1 MNIIKINQNIKN
13 IVNDKK
19 NKNNTKINFTKAA
32 LDNLALPPEGMRKK
46 YYKDENVKGLWVYV
60 TDNGTKCFQ
69 VRKRVSGLLKTY
81 VIGEYPYISVPNAR
95 TKAFDIIS
103 DWVNIDSGIK
113 AAPIVKRKEDYYTL
127 KDVVGLYIDKHLK
140 LGNRIKSAYIETKLY
155 NNWGKLGDKNVYE
168 VTKKDMLEFR
178 EKITPYGKIGT
189 NRTMAFLRAA
199 LNYFGNYIVPNDRI
213 GGFSNPASSLPKY
226 KETSRNR
233 YIEEDELP
241 RFFTALLSAT
251 EDMRDLIFL
260 ALITGS
266 REFPLRAMQW
276 NELQLDNKT
285 MNKWIIPAN
294 KQKNGES
301 HEVPL
306 IASALGILNRRKQ
319 QQNKGNIITD
329 YVFYSPKSQHDF
341 IQEPKKQWHKVTKLA
356 GLYSEE
362 KERNLRFHDLR
373 HTIATWQVRCN
384 VNTIDISATLSHK
397 FESQSVT
404 GVYARATLESIKT
417 AIEKAYEAMT
427 KNVPQ
432 DIIDKII
439 SANMEKVEVKI

>member
-1 MNIIKINQNIKN
+1 MNIIKINPNVKN
-13 IVNDKK
+13 SVNGKKDKD
-19 NKNNTKINFTKAA
+19 NTKINFTKAA
-32 LDNLALPPEGMRKK
+32 IDNLPLPPEGMRKK
-46 YYKDENVKGLWVYV
+46 YYKDEKVKGLWLYI
-60 TDNGTKCFQ
+60 TDYGTKCFQ

-95 TKAFDIIS
+95 SKAFEVIS
-103 DWVNIDSGIK
+103 DWINIDAGIK
-113 AAPIVKRKEDYYTL
+113 PAPITKEEVDYYSV
-127 KDVVGLYIDKHLK
+127 KDVIEVYINKHLK
-140 LGNRIKSAYIETKLY
+140 LETRTQSQYILTKLY
-155 NNWGKLGDKNVYE
+155 NNWEKLGDKNIYE

-178 EKITPYGKIGT
+178 EKITPSGKIGT

-199 LNYFGNYIVPNDRI
+199 FNYFGNYIVPNDRI
-213 GGFSNPASSLPKY
+213 GGFSNPASSLPQY
-226 KETSRNR
+226 KEIARKR
-233 YIEEDELP
+233 YIEEDEFP

-251 EDMRDLIFL
+251 EDIRDLIFL

-276 NELQLDNKT
+276 SELQLNNKT
-285 MNKWIIPAN
+285 INKWIIPGD

-306 IASALGILNRRKQ
+306 ISAALKILNRRKQ
-319 QQNKGNIITD
+319 QQNKDNIVTD
-329 YVFYSPKSQHDF
+329 YVFYAPKSQYKF
-341 IQEPKKQWHKVTKLA
+341 IQEPKRQWHKVTKLA

-384 VNTIDISATLSHK
+384 VNVIDISATLSHK

-404 GVYARATLESIKT
+404 GIYARATLESIKL
-417 AIEKAYEAMT
+417 AIEKAYDAMI
-427 KNVPQ
+427 KNTPQ

-439 SANMEKVEVKI
+439 NADME

>member
-1 MNIIKINQNIKN
+1 MNIIKINQNIRN
-13 IVNDKK
+13 TVNDKK
-19 NKNNTKINFTKAA
+19 NKDNTKINFSKATF
-32 LDNLALPPEGMRKK
+32 DNLPLPPQGMKKK
-46 YYKDENVKGLWVYV
+46 YYKDEKVKGLWLYV
-60 TDNGTKCFQ
+60 TESGTKCFQ
-69 VRKRVSGLLKTY
+69 VRKRVSGLLRTR

-103 DWVNIDSGIK
+103 DWVNIDAGIK
-113 AAPIVKRKEDYYTL
+113 AAPVVKREEDYYTL
-127 KDVVGLYIDKHLK
+127 RDVVELYVNKYLK
-140 LGNRIKSAYIETKLY
+140 LETRTKSAYIKAKLY

-178 EKITPYGKIGT
+178 EKITPHGKIGT

-213 GGFSNPASSLPKY
+213 GGFSNPTSSLPKY

-251 EDMRDLIFL
+251 DDMRDLIFL

-276 NELQLDNKT
+276 SELQLDNKT

-301 HEVPL
+301 HQVPL
-306 IASALGILNRRKQ
+306 ITPALAVLERRRKEQ
-319 QQNKGNIITD
+319 RKNNINTD
-329 YVFYSPKSQHDF
+329 YVFYTAKSQHEF
-341 IQEPKKQWHKVTKLA
+341 IQEPKRQWHKVTKLA

-427 KNVPQ
+427 KNTPKE
-432 DIIDKII
+432 IIDRII
-439 SANMEKVEVKI
+439 NANM